1 MARRPLSPRRSIGHA
16 LLGVLLALVLTAL
29 GASAG
34 LQASTRALLQERA
47 QRQRWE
53 ALQHLLNAVE
63 VGPAAAQGWGA
74 RPPHLLSD
82 GSPYTLRVQRSST
95 LSGEPAAGEH
105 YSISLRW
112 TDPAGAEQVL
122 TLRSFWYAAPR
133 LP

>member
-1 MARRPLSPRRSIGHA
+1 
-16 LLGVLLALVLTAL
+16 LGVLLAVVLTAL

-63 VGPAAAQGWGA
+63 MGPAVAQGWSS
-74 RPPHLLSD
+74 RPEQTLSD
-82 GSPYTLRVQRSST
+82 GSPYQ
-95 LSGEPAAGEH
+95 LSVHRPASFGGDPAQGEH
-105 YSISLRW
+105 YSVSLRW
-112 TDPAGAEQVL
+112 TGPAGTEQVL
-122 TLRSFWYAAPR
+122 TLRSFWHTAPR